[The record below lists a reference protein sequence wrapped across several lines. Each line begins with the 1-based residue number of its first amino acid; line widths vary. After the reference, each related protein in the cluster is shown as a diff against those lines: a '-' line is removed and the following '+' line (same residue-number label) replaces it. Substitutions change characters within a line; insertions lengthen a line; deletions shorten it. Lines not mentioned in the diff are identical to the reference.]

1 MSLKNSSTRFGLP
14 KDEGVNMPLGINEL
28 EILSEPVEADVYIVD
43 KILPPGVTLLCGHQK
58 IGKSWLALKLC
69 LCATRGVDLWGYKT
83 KHCKAMYC
91 CLEDTRKRIRKRY
104 DGLVEAAEEL
114 QETTP
119 AGWLDFRFQCPKL
132 DNGLVEELEQYVEE
146 NPECKL
152 IVIDTLLM
160 ITPRMNDS
168 PYANDYNNI
177 VALKK
182 FADKYE
188 IAIVL
193 IHHTRKLK
201 AADPFDEILGTT
213 GLNGAADAMML
224 LSREGR
230 STNKGMLRCTGR
242 DIGDE
247 EIDLVF
253 HDGDWQIM
261 DEEPAT
267 DTTTGNTPF
276 VQSILDVIG
285 NGSRWEGTATDLAE
299 ALGGKNTP
307 GWMTRRLK
315 AHRDELEQYGIDF
328 SNDRE
333 SSKRRSITITRNG

>member
-1 MSLKNSSTRFGLP
+1 MSK
-14 KDEGVNMPLGINEL
+14 EYNMLLGINEL
-28 EILSEPVEADVYIVD
+28 EILSEPVEEDIYIVD

-83 KHCKAMYC
+83 KHCKALYC

-104 DGLVEAAEEL
+104 DALVKAAEEL
-114 QETTP
+114 QETAP

-132 DNGLVEELEQYVEE
+132 DNGLVEELEQYVGD

-213 GLNGAADAMML
+213 GLNGAADAMMI
-224 LSREGR
+224 LSRKGR
-230 STNKGMLRCTGR
+230 SANKGTLRYTGR

-261 DEEPAT
+261 DGEPAM
-267 DTTTGNTPF
+267 DTTPGNTPF
-276 VQSILDVIG
+276 VQSILSVIG
-285 NGSRWEGTATDLAE
+285 NGSKWEGTATDLAE
-299 ALGGKNTP
+299 AVGGETTP

-315 AHRDELEQYGIDF
+315 EHREELEQCGIAF
-328 SNDRE
+328 INDRE
-333 SSKRRSITITRNG
+333 SSSRRSITITRNG